1 MFNGATVLKDFNI
14 AVCLKKSELL
24 SWPSL
29 QGTSLITVYQGH
41 ELFFFFRMRR
51 RAKKTLRFRVT
62 NAMVSVETSV
72 LGRGR
77 VFHSRDCHYKKN

>member
-1 MFNGATVLKDFNI
+1 M
-14 AVCLKKSELL
+14 
-24 SWPSL
+24 
-29 QGTSLITVYQGH
+29 H
-41 ELFFFFRMRR
+41 FFRMRR

-77 VFHSRDCHYKKN
+77 VFHSRDCHYKEKLGQLYPP